1 MNKSG
6 FPIILGLLF
15 STTIFILLSI
25 YTKHQVFK
33 YIYILNFI
41 FLAFSVFFFRDPERD
56 IPKGEDLI
64 LSPADGKIIKIGKVT
79 DNEYIESEAFHI
91 KIFMSVFNVHVNR
104 ISYDGIIE
112 KIQYKKGR
120 FNAANILEKSEDN
133 EQNIL
138 FVKSENFRYIIK
150 QVAGMIA
157 RRIVC
162 YNSEGD
168 TVKKG
173 ERFGIIKFGSRVEL
187 IIPSSVQLLVEEGQK
202 VKGGITPIA
211 KK

>member
-1 MNKSG
+1 LNKSG
-6 FPIILGLLF
+6 FPILLGLLF
-15 STTIFILLSI
+15 STTIFVILSI

-41 FLAFSVFFFRDPERD
+41 FLAFTAFFFRDPERD
-56 IPKGEDLI
+56 ITKGEDLI
-64 LSPADGKIIKIGKVT
+64 LSPADGKIIKIEKITG
-79 DNEYIESEAFHI
+79 NEYIGSEAFHI

-104 ISYDGIIE
+104 ISFDGVIE
-112 KIQYKKGR
+112 KIQYKKGK
-120 FNAANILEKSEDN
+120 FKAANILEKSENN

-138 FVKSENFRYIIK
+138 FVKSENFKYIIK
-150 QVAGMIA
+150 QVAGLVA

-162 YNSEGD
+162 FKSEGD

-173 ERFGIIKFGSRVEL
+173 DRFGIIKFGSRVEL
-187 IIPSSVQLLVEEGQK
+187 IVPCSVQLLVVEGQN
-202 VKGGITPIA
+202 VKGGITPLA